1 MDKIIN
7 IVVFGLMIQHGY
19 SRSMPEDSVV
29 SDYTKEGSGPGLDVY
44 QQIANNIA
52 ERITSPIY
60 RFLGYNNTEKT
71 EVTTKKPWEK
81 VEILETPSAKSLA
94 PVSNDISKDKDVE
107 ELSDEAIKRIDKKPE
122 KITLFSNYL
131 PLDKLELNDT
141 QSDDDDFDS
150 FGFDDVESDAD
161 LKPREQG
168 PFVFI
173 LELIGSFIQLVYG
186 AVVSFFQRS
195 PAQSS

>member
-1 MDKIIN
+1 MDKFICFI
-7 IVVFGLMIQHGY
+7 VFGLMIQHGH
-19 SRSMPEDSVV
+19 SRSMPEDTVV

-60 RFLGYNNTEKT
+60 RFLGYNNTQKAEP
-71 EVTTKKPWEK
+71 TTKKPYEK
-81 VEILETPSAKSLA
+81 VEILETPSVKTLA
-94 PVSNDISKDKDVE
+94 PISNDISKERDVE
-107 ELSDEAIKRIDKKPE
+107 ELSDEALKRVDKKPE

-131 PLDKLELNDT
+131 PVGNLELNDT
-141 QSDDDDFDS
+141 QSDDDFDN
-150 FGFDDVESDAD
+150 FGFDDVESDED

-173 LELIGSFIQLVYG
+173 LELVGSLFQLLYG
-186 AVVSFFQRS
+186 AVVSFFQKS
-195 PAQSS
+195 PTQSS